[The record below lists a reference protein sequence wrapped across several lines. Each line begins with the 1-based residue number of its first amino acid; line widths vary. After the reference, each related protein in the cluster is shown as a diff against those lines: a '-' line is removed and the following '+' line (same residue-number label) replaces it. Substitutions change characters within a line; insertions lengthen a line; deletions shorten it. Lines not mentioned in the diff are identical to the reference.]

1 MQVIQQ
7 SIDEFGTWFDLPA
20 FNASLPGVGSEIVVL
35 FVTLA
40 LHTSAGYFRRFIKPF
55 HKFLALPQRLCS
67 RFLFFVSGAATA
79 ALAALAALAAAA
91 AATTTAIAAVAGATC
106 QCCSAEIVVVVAIG
120 RLSAG
125 SRYCWSALQIRRR
138 TVRVTL
144 GNAGAL

>member
-55 HKFLALPQRLCS
+55 HKFLALPQCLCS
-67 RFLFFVSGAATA
+67 RFLLFLSGATTA
-79 ALAALAALAAAA
+79 AVAALAAAA

-138 TVRVTL
+138 TVRATF